1 MAFLIK
7 GNAFL
12 WYFVKGIFLWGITFR
27 LIHLY
32 FRTLKMFLC
41 YLLSS
46 IASDEKL
53 AIIYIT
59 CTIYQIF
66 FLWLFSWLF
75 FILIFSPRSQ
85 YAYVWFS
92 LYLNCMKFSGYLIN
106 GSMVFINLV
115 QLLIIMQVFLFSF
128 ILFSSWNFS

>member
-1 MAFLIK
+1 MK
-7 GNAFL
+7 D
-12 WYFVKGIFLWGITFR
+12 VFLWGITFR

-32 FRTLKMFLC
+32 FRALKLFPCHLMA
-41 YLLSS
+41 S
-46 IASDEKL
+46 IAPDKKL

-59 CTIYQIF
+59 CTIYQVF
-66 FLWLFSWLF
+66 FLRLFSRVF
-75 FILIFSPRSQ
+75 FILIFSPRSP

-106 GSMVFINLV
+106 RSMFFINLV

-128 ILFSSWNFS
+128 VLFSSWNIS